1 MVSIAESVTATWLDF
16 YRIPYPMNISA
27 LFGLFRAR
35 GKLPRNIYK
44 WAQSE
49 HIEDTISS
57 NNTNSQQNS
66 L

>member
-1 MVSIAESVTATWLDF
+1 
-16 YRIPYPMNISA
+16 MNISA

-35 GKLPRNIYK
+35 RKLPRNIYK

>member
-1 MVSIAESVTATWLDF
+1 
-16 YRIPYPMNISA
+16 MNISA